1 MITKM
6 DARKIDHKPN
16 IGTIVLD
23 YNNLI
28 DNKSKQN
35 YENQFKINQMWI
47 GRWNLK
53 TKKLFDIVIKP
64 DPADQPWNLLTWLL
78 T

>member
-1 MITKM
+1 MITKI
-6 DARKIDHKPN
+6 DALKIEHKSN

-23 YNNLI
+23 CDNLI
-28 DNKSKQN
+28 ENKSKQN

-53 TKKLFDIVIKP
+53 TKKLFEIVIKP
-64 DPADQPWNLLTWLL
+64 DPAGQPWNLLTWLF

>member
-1 MITKM
+1 MNFTGFNYFLLNNMITKI

-35 YENQFKINQMWI
+35 YENQFKINQM
-47 GRWNLK
+47 
-53 TKKLFDIVIKP
+53 
-64 DPADQPWNLLTWLL
+64 
-78 T
+78 